1 MLDVAQIPSTCFSCL
16 YMAIGLIDL
25 GYLLTAEH
33 LFIQCTI
40 RNLLRVTRAPY
51 RHSFGLVVKI

>member
-1 MLDVAQIPSTCFSCL
+1 
-16 YMAIGLIDL
+16 MAIGLIDL